1 MASNNE
7 IRSLERTLA
16 TLLNKQLQQIC
27 ATNGLRT
34 SGVKLE
40 LQNRIKNALIEN
52 YHSDPA
58 TFAHMRNSIE
68 NFRPGGASSS
78 SNATHSAMSSSTSQ
92 PHSNGYGHGQ
102 GTRSNYPYHSGPPPM
117 QASGYSQ
124 GNYNNYSA
132 GHAAGGYR
140 GHPQSLSDLHFKAS
154 PFYVVEAKIGDIPMS
169 QHRNSINIP
178 LKVNDYPLL
187 SRCAN
192 NKSMRVML
200 FCAGDNQGV
209 QDIAFPHQSEIKV
222 NGGEIKANLRGLK
235 GKPGST
241 RPVDITDSLRLKQ
254 YNYMNNVEFT
264 YALTTKVKKTNP
276 SYRGQKFYL
285 GLYLCKA
292 IPVED
297 LVGKIRGKK
306 IAKNTVVQELSR
318 AANDPDVVATSQVL
332 SLRCPLSYTR
342 LMTPCRSILCSHI
355 QCFDANSY
363 LQLQEQGPQWVC
375 PVCNKPAP
383 FENLAV
389 DEYVRDILEN
399 TSESQEQVTIEPDGQ
414 WRTQAGESEPRRSR
428 YSGNNAKAEADDDI
442 SILSDSRA
450 FNGTTNRQFLE
461 ESSPPTPSHSMFNIA
476 TPSGAST
483 TASREPSSV
492 PRSGNGKRP
501 AEVIDLTLSS
511 DEDDEPIV
519 RAPKRQNYGQG
530 FDDGDSLFPSPFG
543 Y

>member
-1 MASNNE
+1 
-7 IRSLERTLA
+7 
-16 TLLNKQLQQIC
+16 
-27 ATNGLRT
+27 
-34 SGVKLE
+34 
-40 LQNRIKNALIEN
+40 
-52 YHSDPA
+52 
-58 TFAHMRNSIE
+58 
-68 NFRPGGASSS
+68 
-78 SNATHSAMSSSTSQ
+78 
-92 PHSNGYGHGQ
+92 
-102 GTRSNYPYHSGPPPM
+102 M
-117 QASGYSQ
+117 QTSGYSQ
-124 GNYNNYSA
+124 GNYNNYNA

-140 GHPQSLSDLHFKAS
+140 GHPQSSSDIHFKAS
-154 PFYVVEAKIGDIPMS
+154 PFYVVEARLGDIRTCEAMS

-178 LKVNDYPLL
+178 LKVNDHPLL
-187 SRCAN
+187 NRCAN
-192 NKSMRVML
+192 SKSMRVML

-264 YALTTKVKKTNP
+264 YALTTK
-276 SYRGQKFYL
+276 KFYL

-297 LVGKIRGKK
+297 LVGKIRVKK
-306 IAKNTVVQELSR
+306 IAKNSVVQELSR

-342 LMTPCRSILCSHI
+342 LRTPCRSILCSHI

-375 PVCNKPAP
+375 PVCNKSAP

-414 WRTQAGESEPRRSR
+414 WRTQAGEPEPRRSR
-428 YSGNNAKAEADDDI
+428 YSSNNARAEDDDDI

-450 FNGTTNRQFLE
+450 FNGITSRQTLE
-461 ESSPPTPSHSMFNIA
+461 DSSPPTPNHSMFNIA

-492 PRSGNGKRP
+492 PRSAGGKRP

-530 FDDGDSLFPSPFG
+530 FDGGDSLFHSPFG
-543 Y
+543 F

>member
-7 IRSLERTLA
+7 IRSLERILA

-78 SNATHSAMSSSTSQ
+78 SNAMNSTMSSSASHS
-92 PHSNGYGHGQ
+92 HSNGYGQGQ
-102 GTRSNYPYHSGPPPM
+102 GSRSNYPYHSGPPPV
-117 QASGYSQ
+117 QTSGYSP

-140 GHPQSLSDLHFKAS
+140 GHPQSSSDLHFKAS
-154 PFYVVEAKIGDIPMS
+154 PFYVVEARLGDIPMS

-187 SRCAN
+187 NRCAN

-276 SYRGQKFYL
+276 SHRGRKFYL

-306 IAKNTVVQELSR
+306 IAMNSVVQE
-318 AANDPDVVATSQVL
+318 Q
-332 SLRCPLSYTR
+332 
-342 LMTPCRSILCSHI
+342 
-355 QCFDANSY
+355 
-363 LQLQEQGPQWVC
+363 QGPQWVC
-375 PVCNKPAP
+375 PVCNKSAP

-399 TSESQEQVTIEPDGQ
+399 TSESQEQVTIEPDGH
-414 WRTQAGESEPRRSR
+414 WRTQAGEPEPRRSR
-428 YSGNNAKAEADDDI
+428 YSSNNAKAEDDDDI

-450 FNGTTNRQFLE
+450 FNGTTSRQTLE
-461 ESSPPTPSHSMFNIA
+461 ESSPPTPNHSMFNLT

-492 PRSGNGKRP
+492 PRSGGGKRP

-511 DEDDEPIV
+511 DEDDEPIA
-519 RAPKRQNYGQG
+519 RAPKRQNYGQE
-530 FDDGDSLFPSPFG
+530 FDGGDSLFPSPFG

>member
-7 IRSLERTLA
+7 IRSLERILA

-68 NFRPGGASSS
+68 NFRPGGASGS

-92 PHSNGYGHGQ
+92 PHSNGYGQGQ
-102 GTRSNYPYHSGPPPM
+102 GTRSNYTYHGGPPPM
-117 QASGYSQ
+117 QTSGYSQ

-140 GHPQSLSDLHFKAS
+140 GHPQSLSDLHFRAS
-154 PFYVVEAKIGDIPMS
+154 PFYVVEARIGDIPMS

-187 SRCAN
+187 NRCAN

-264 YALTTKVKKTNP
+264 YALTTK
-276 SYRGQKFYL
+276 KFYL
-285 GLYLCKA
+285 GLYVCKA

-306 IAKNTVVQELSR
+306 IAKNSVIQELSR

-342 LMTPCRSILCSHI
+342 LRTPCRSILCSHI

-375 PVCNKPAP
+375 PVCNKSAP

-414 WRTQAGESEPRRSR
+414 WRTEAGESEPRRPR
-428 YSGNNAKAEADDDI
+428 YSSNNAKAEDDDDI

-450 FNGTTNRQFLE
+450 FNGTTSRQILD
-461 ESSPPTPSHSMFNIA
+461 ESSPPTPNHSMFNIA

-483 TASREPSSV
+483 AASREPSSV
-492 PRSGNGKRP
+492 PRSGGGKRP

-530 FDDGDSLFPSPFG
+530 FDGGDSLFPSPFG